1 MLVSSGSALTFVDVA
16 PSSAIQLLDHAVRL
30 RSTLR
35 RQLVACAAFAVASLA
50 LAAVERHAWT
60 LAAAAG
66 AICVALALG
75 AGIVA
80 GQVREHARN
89 VVADGDADAELQEVE
104 RERRRL
110 ASGKNRDRLAAA
122 LEYELRTAQEPPQL
136 AGRPT
141 RAVIRLRRHA
151 ETVREIAA
159 AVRDPR
165 SDVRGVALL
174 DRFLSGA
181 IYVLPDELLARE
193 LWRIR
198 FRLLAH

>member
-1 MLVSSGSALTFVDVA
+1 VA
-16 PSSAIQLLDHAVRL
+16 PSSPIQHLNRAVRL

-35 RQLVACAAFAVASLA
+35 RQLLACIAFAVASVA
-50 LAAVERHAWT
+50 LAGLERHSWT
-60 LAAAAG
+60 LAAAAV
-66 AICVALALG
+66 AICAALAVG
-75 AGIVA
+75 AGIVG

-89 VVADGDADAELQEVE
+89 AVADGVVDAELAEVQ
-104 RERRRL
+104 RVRRRL
-110 ASGKNRDRLAAA
+110 SSGKYRARLAAA
-122 LEYELRTAQEPPQL
+122 LEYELRTAESPPLL
-136 AGRPT
+136 AGRPA
-141 RAVIRLRRHA
+141 RAVVKLRRHA
-151 ETVREIAA
+151 DTVREIAA

-181 IYVLPDELLARE
+181 MYVLPDDLLARE

>member
-1 MLVSSGSALTFVDVA
+1 VGVA
-16 PSSAIQLLDHAVRL
+16 PSSAIQLLDRAVRL

-35 RQLVACAAFAVASLA
+35 RQLVACAGFAVVSLA
-50 LAAVERHAWT
+50 FAAVEQHAWT

-66 AICVALALG
+66 VICVALAMG
-75 AGIVA
+75 AGVVG
-80 GQVREHARN
+80 GQVREQARN
-89 VVADGDADAELQEVE
+89 VVADGDLDANLQEVE

-110 ASGKNRDRLAAA
+110 TSDKHRGRLAAA
-122 LEYELRTAQEPPQL
+122 LEYELRTAQEPPLL

-141 RAVIRLRRHA
+141 RAVVKLRRHA

-181 IYVLPDELLARE
+181 LYVLPDELLARE

-198 FRLLAH
+198 FRLLAR